1 MLVPNFAIVVDN
13 SSTEAPCWVNPGTSD
28 GNGGQVNH
36 ENGKPNGQW
45 GQHLHKLTPFYLQTT
60 TTTIN
65 MSKEKKHT
73 GI

>member
-45 GQHLHKLTPFYLQTT
+45 GQHLQKMKNIY
-60 TTTIN
+60 
-65 MSKEKKHT
+65 
-73 GI
+73 